1 MKKIETAVMVAA
13 VDWALMA
20 LVLRFLFILQSYGG
34 GAIMLMPGFIE
45 ESVPQ
50 FNSIVKSCGS
60 ELVIMEED
68 PYGISKGAAL
78 MCIQK

>member
-1 MKKIETAVMVAA
+1 MFLCKYKECTKKVRHTGGIYEKNCNSR
-13 VDWALMA
+13 D
-20 LVLRFLFILQSYGG
+20 GG

-68 PYGISKGAAL
+68 SYGISKGAAL

>member
-1 MKKIETAVMVAA
+1 MRHTGVIYEKNCNSR
-13 VDWALMA
+13 DGSGSRLG
-20 LVLRFLFILQSYGG
+20 FDGSGS

-45 ESVPQ
+45 ENVPQ

-68 PYGISKGAAL
+68 SYGISKGAAL